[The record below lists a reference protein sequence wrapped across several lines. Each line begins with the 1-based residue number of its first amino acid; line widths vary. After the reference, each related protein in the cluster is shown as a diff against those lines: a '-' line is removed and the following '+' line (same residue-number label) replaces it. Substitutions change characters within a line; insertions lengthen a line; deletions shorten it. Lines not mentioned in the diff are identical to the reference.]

1 MKVDKRKIKIF
12 KEIDYQLDCVAGIF
26 ANRLLDYGYGEV
38 NFHINGVYDEN
49 TLEIEFSIH
58 GWEQNSIGDY
68 KSNFKFCLRIPSE
81 IFNDDDKLNNFINEE
96 IHKVNEYIKF
106 DER

>member
-12 KEIDYQLDCVAGIF
+12 KEINHQLNCVAGIF
-26 ANRLLDYGYGEV
+26 TNRLFDYGYGDV
-38 NFHINGVYDEN
+38 DFYTNGVYDEN

-58 GWEQNSIGDY
+58 GWEQNAIGDY
-68 KSNFKFCLRIPSE
+68 KCNFKFCLRIPSE

-96 IHKVNEYIKF
+96 IHKVNDYIKF
-106 DER
+106 DEQ